1 MSNPDWTGPYWQDDA
16 SAGRRGA
23 PDDQSAWDDAGFWRT
38 DDGRPARSDGWQ
50 SANGTGRSRGSRR
63 AAGSRRDDKANG
75 NGYPDERPRSATGA
89 GPGTRNAKAN
99 GAGRFGA
106 SANDLKNRFRG
117 AVPDRGRA
125 RVVDDATDQN
135 FWGDSMGRADRAP
148 DRAPGGP
155 GGTPGRRHAAG
166 PRGAGDGADW
176 TGAGSRGGREN
187 GAGGNGYR
195 GARRANGNGNGA
207 NGNGANGNGAN
218 GNGAYGNGS
227 GAHGYDDGQRG
238 GGRTALRDRIQ
249 DGVRNRTATIHRGPG
264 GPGGRGGGWDDGGP
278 GGGQPG
284 GRWQR
289 FKRYVRSGKW
299 WRHWTWKK
307 VLGLI
312 GGGIAAVV
320 LLVALAIFIIY
331 EQTPIPTVS
340 EVTANWASSTVYFAG
355 GQQMGVFD
363 TFNGSTID
371 RQILTESQIPPIM
384 NDAMIAAEDRN
395 FMHEGGIS
403 ITGLVRSAYD
413 DVLGSGNLQG
423 GSTITMQ
430 YAKNYYA
437 GVNTGQNAGTKLKEI
452 FIAMKLAH
460 KRSKQW
466 ILTSYLNT
474 VPFGPTT
481 DGIGAA
487 AQNYFNINLAAG
499 GKKNQLTF
507 EQAAVLA
514 AMPNSPGFLSPDP
527 NAGAGY
533 QALKVRYQYVLQ
545 NMVRD
550 GNITAQQA
558 AAAVFP
564 KYNPPKQTGYSG
576 VNGYLMT
583 MVKQQLEA
591 PKSMGGL
598 GLTEEQIATGGYR
611 IKTTFSMPKIRA
623 LARAVAQ
630 EKAVLKQQA
639 ALGAG
644 STLHNYDHFGA
655 ALIDPKTGAITAI
668 YGGPG
673 FLSSTKQCTR
683 VDCEI
688 NTAEVPQEV
697 GSSFKP
703 YVLATAVNENMNV
716 FTSKLNGIVPMYI
729 PTNPAD
735 TKATELALS
744 VTGPVPGATN
754 ITPTSFDA
762 PNGTYYGKIKA
773 GCDSASV
780 CTALPVNVATATSS
794 DPAFMDL
801 AHRDGITAVINM
813 AGAMGVG
820 GNPFLYPTGCTA
832 ADKTGVTYAQVLQ
845 HCNDFNGQNGIQTQ
859 YSPKQGL
866 YSKAALANGSP
877 GSPQVALGQAPLT
890 PIEQASMIATLA
902 DDGMWHMPHVIASI
916 TSIPSATHQPPRVV
930 VATRQVL
937 SAAGAADVDWA
948 LSFDNNMAG
957 ATAMGTVTYH
967 PGGII
972 AKTGTIGNGDTTFDA
987 WFVGAVPKQQAMAVD
1002 LYANDPGIEKEVL
1015 NELPYT
1021 PSGMRGS
1028 LGGAW
1033 PASIWNAF
1041 FTNEFPTTSYQ
1052 QVDQIFPTTNGYPF
1066 VPWIQAKPVKPKLQF
1081 CKFGQTQNCKPVKCR
1096 PGGRFFGQPC
1106 PGTNPTPTPTCSFQ
1120 GQQNCTNP
1128 TPNPTQTC
1136 FPPGGQCN
1144 QSPSPTPTPSP
1155 SCTLPGPCN
1164 TLPAG
1169 TAGDKAKT
1177 TAAQVTAA
1185 GSVAARTIVLYQTS
1199 LAKIER
1205 LVLLT

>member
-1 MSNPDWTGPYWQDDA
+1 MTTA
-16 SAGRRGA
+16 AERGA
-23 PDDQSAWDDAGFWRT
+23 
-38 DDGRPARSDGWQ
+38 
-50 SANGTGRSRGSRR
+50 
-63 AAGSRRDDKANG
+63 
-75 NGYPDERPRSATGA
+75 
-89 GPGTRNAKAN
+89 
-99 GAGRFGA
+99 
-106 SANDLKNRFRG
+106 
-117 AVPDRGRA
+117 
-125 RVVDDATDQN
+125 
-135 FWGDSMGRADRAP
+135 
-148 DRAPGGP
+148 
-155 GGTPGRRHAAG
+155 
-166 PRGAGDGADW
+166 
-176 TGAGSRGGREN
+176 
-187 GAGGNGYR
+187 
-195 GARRANGNGNGA
+195 
-207 NGNGANGNGAN
+207 
-218 GNGAYGNGS
+218 
-227 GAHGYDDGQRG
+227 
-238 GGRTALRDRIQ
+238 GRTALRDRIQ
-249 DGVRNRTATIHRGPG
+249 DGVRNRTATIQRGTG

-307 VLGLI
+307 VLGLV

-371 RQILTESQIPPIM
+371 RQILTENQIPPIM

-481 DGIGAA
+481 DGVGAA

-527 NAGAGY
+527 NAPGY
-533 QALKVRYQYVLQ
+533 QALKTRWHYVLE

-558 AAAVFP
+558 STAVFP
-564 KYNPPKQTGYSG
+564 KYNPPKQTGYTG

-688 NTAEVPQEV
+688 NSAEVPQEV

-703 YVLATAVNENMNV
+703 YVLAAAVNENMNV

-729 PTNPAD
+729 PTKSSD

-780 CTALPVNVATATSS
+780 CTALAVNVATATSS

-820 GNPFLYPTGCTA
+820 GNPFLYPTGCQA
-832 ADKTGVTYAQVLQ
+832 ADKAGVTYAQVLQ

-859 YSPKQGL
+859 YSPTQGL
-866 YSKAALANGSP
+866 YSQAALANGSP

-890 PIEQASMIATLA
+890 PIEQASMMATLA

-916 TSIPSATHQPPRVV
+916 TSATHQPPKVV

-987 WFVGAVPKQQAMAVD
+987 WFVGGVPKQQAMAVD
-1002 LYANDPGIEKEVL
+1002 LYANDPGIAKEVL
-1015 NELPYT
+1015 NQLPYT

-1052 QVDQIFPTTNGYPF
+1052 QVDQVFPTTNGYPF
-1066 VPWIQAKPVKPKLQF
+1066 VPWIQAKPVQAQAAVLQVRPDPELQA
-1081 CKFGQTQNCKPVKCR
+1081 GQVPRR
-1096 PGGRFFGQPC
+1096 PLLRPAVPRHQPDADPDVLV
-1106 PGTNPTPTPTCSFQ
+1106 PGSAELHQPDAESDPDV
-1120 GQQNCTNP
+1120 
-1128 TPNPTQTC
+1128 
-1136 FPPGGQCN
+1136 
-1144 QSPSPTPTPSP
+1144 
-1155 SCTLPGPCN
+1155 
-1164 TLPAG
+1164 LPAG
-1169 TAGDKAKT
+1169 SVQPEPEPLAEP
-1177 TAAQVTAA
+1177 VTELH
-1185 GSVAARTIVLYQTS
+1185 AARAVQH
-1199 LAKIER
+1199 APGR
-1205 LVLLT
+1205 HRG

>member
-1 MSNPDWTGPYWQDDA
+1 VSNPDWTGPYWQDDA
-16 SAGRRGA
+16 SAGRRGE

-38 DDGRPARSDGWQ
+38 DDGRPARADGWQ
-50 SANGTGRSRGSRR
+50 SANGSDRSRGSRR
-63 AAGSRRDDKANG
+63 ATGSRRDDHANG
-75 NGYPDERPRSATGA
+75 NGYPDERPRRATDAGA
-89 GPGTRNAKAN
+89 GTRSARAN

-117 AVPDRGRA
+117 SLPDRGRGQ
-125 RVVDDATDQN
+125 VVDDATDQN

-148 DRAPGGP
+148 DRAPGGS
-155 GGTPGRRHAAG
+155 PGRRHAAG
-166 PRGAGDGADW
+166 PRGAGDGADR
-176 TGAGSRGGREN
+176 TGDGSQGGREN

-207 NGNGANGNGAN
+207 YRNGNGGYQNGGYENGNGAR
-218 GNGAYGNGS
+218 
-227 GAHGYDDGQRG
+227 GYADGGQPG

-249 DGVRNRTATIHRGPG
+249 DGVRSRTGITQRGPG
-264 GPGGRGGGWDDGGP
+264 GPGGRGGGGGWDDDGP

-289 FKRYVRSGKW
+289 FTRYVRSGKW

-312 GGGIAAVV
+312 GAGIAACV
-320 LLVALAIFIIY
+320 LIGALAIFIVY
-331 EQTPIPTVS
+331 QQTPIPSVS
-340 EVTANWASSTVYFAG
+340 EETANWASSTVYFAG

-371 RQILTESQIPPIM
+371 RQILTQSQIPPIM

-403 ITGLVRSAYD
+403 VTGLVRSAYD
-413 DVLGSGNLQG
+413 DLFGSGNLQG

-460 KRSKQW
+460 KRSKLW

-481 DGIGAA
+481 DGVGAA
-487 AQNYFNINLAAG
+487 AQNYFNVNLAVG
-499 GKKNQLTF
+499 GKQNQLTF

-533 QALKVRYQYVLQ
+533 AALQQRFHYVLN
-545 NMVRD
+545 NMARD
-550 GNITAQQA
+550 GAITQQQA
-558 AAAVFP
+558 DTAKFP
-564 KYNPPKQTGYSG
+564 AYNPPKQTGYTG

-598 GLTEEQIATGGYR
+598 GLTEQQIATGGYR
-611 IKTTFSMPKIRA
+611 IKTTFSMPRIRA
-623 LARAVAQ
+623 LAKAVAQ
-630 EKAVLKQQA
+630 EKGVLRQQA

-673 FLSSTKQCTR
+673 FLTNAKQCNR

-729 PTNPAD
+729 PTKSATGD
-735 TKATELALS
+735 IKAMELALS
-744 VTGPVPGATN
+744 VTGPVPGATS
-754 ITPTSFDA
+754 ITPTSFDG
-762 PNGTYYGKIKA
+762 PNGTYYSKIKA

-780 CTALPVNVATATSS
+780 CTALAVNVATATSS

-820 GNPFLYPTGCTA
+820 GNPFLYPTGCQA
-832 ADKTGVTYAQVLQ
+832 ADKAGVTYAQVLQ

-859 YSPKQGL
+859 YSPTHGL
-866 YSKAALANGSP
+866 YSKAALLNGSP

-902 DDGMWHMPHVIASI
+902 DGGIWHMPHVIASI
-916 TSIPSATHQPPRVV
+916 TSATHQAPKAV

-1052 QVDQIFPTTNGYPF
+1052 QVDQVFPTTNGYPF
-1066 VPWIQAKPVKPKLQF
+1066 VAWIQAKPVKPKLQF
-1081 CKFGQTQNCKPVKCR
+1081 CKFGQTQNCKPVKCH
-1096 PGGRFFGQPC
+1096 GGRFFGQPC

-1144 QSPSPTPTPSP
+1144 QSPSPTPSPSPSP

-1169 TAGDKAKT
+1169 TAGDKART
-1177 TAAQVTAA
+1177 TAAQLTAG
-1185 GSVAARTIVLYQTS
+1185 GSVAARTIGLYQTS